1 MIMKYPLSFRSPL
14 LRGASNVVLVLT
26 TLLAAYAAE
35 PMPGTTSTPTWCDE
49 FDTPGAPNP
58 KNWGY
63 EVGLVRNKEAQ
74 FYTRARP
81 ENAVVVDGNLV
92 ITARHEAWSE
102 GDKKAA
108 YTSASLMTQDKQEFG
123 YGRFEVRA
131 KLPTGRGIWPAIW
144 FLGAD
149 KKLTWPA
156 CGEIDLMEYV
166 GFDPEKLHFN
176 IHTTAYNHVKKTNK
190 GIAVTVPAATDWHV
204 YGLELHHDKLTMSLD
219 GKLVFT
225 YSNEGTGPDVWP
237 FDKPMYMILN
247 VAVGGAWGGQKGID
261 DTVFPQAMLID
272 YVRYW
277 KADK

>member
-1 MIMKYPLSFRSPL
+1 M
-14 LRGASNVVLVLT
+14 LT